1 MPGGPDARDLAGSP
15 EDPAAAILILM
26 TAQVSFR
33 QKMFRA
39 LEIGLAGRGPIRL
52 IHLFII
58 ILILANVAAV
68 MLQSYPPYGVAYDRA
83 FWWFELFS
91 VAIFS
96 IEYVCR
102 LWCIVEAPRYRGLS
116 PASAR
121 LRYALS
127 PLALIDLAAILPF
140 YLSFLFPADLRFLRV
155 LRLLRLLKL
164 SHYFPGLDV
173 FLYVLRVQLPSL
185 AAATL
190 VMLVLIL
197 FSACLMFL
205 LEGQAQPEAFGNV
218 AAAVWWAVV
227 TLTTV
232 GYGDITPVTS
242 LGKVL
247 GTIIMLL
254 GVGTVALPAAML
266 AGRFSEE
273 IQSRRSQLESLI
285 AEYLGDGRLGTAERE
300 EIERVGRELGIPEE
314 TVEQIMERQSARTHR
329 DTVCPHCGKVIRP
342 GG

>member
-1 MPGGPDARDLAGSP
+1 
-15 EDPAAAILILM
+15 M
-26 TAQVSFR
+26 TATVSLR
-33 QKMFRA
+33 QKVFRG
-39 LEIGLAGRGPIRL
+39 LEVGLAARGPIRL
-52 IHLFII
+52 VHAFII
-58 ILILANVAAV
+58 LLIMANVAAV
-68 MLQSYPPYGVAYDRA
+68 MLQSYPPYALAYDRA
-83 FWWFELFS
+83 FWLFELFS

-96 IEYVCR
+96 VEYVAR
-102 LWCIVEAPRYRGLS
+102 LWCIVEAPRYRGLT
-116 PASAR
+116 PARAR
-121 LRYALS
+121 MRYALS

-140 YLSFLFPADLRFLRV
+140 YLSFIFTADLRFLRV

-185 AAATL
+185 AAASL

-205 LEGQAQPEAFGNV
+205 LEGQAQPEAFGSV

-247 GTIIMLL
+247 GAVIMLL

-273 IQSRRSQLESLI
+273 IQSRRNQLESLVE
-285 AEYLGDGRLGTAERE
+285 EYLGDGRLGVAERE
-300 EIERVGRELGIPEE
+300 DIERVGRELGIPEE
-314 TVEQIMERQSARTHR
+314 TVEQIMARHR
-329 DTVCPHCGKVIRP
+329 ARSGKAIVCPHCGRAIDR
-342 GG
+342 GS

>member
-1 MPGGPDARDLAGSP
+1 
-15 EDPAAAILILM
+15 M
-26 TAQVSFR
+26 TGQVSLR
-33 QKMFRA
+33 QKVFRG
-39 LEIGLAGRGPIRL
+39 LEVGLAGRGSIRL
-52 IHLFII
+52 VHAFII
-58 ILILANVAAV
+58 LLILANVAAV
-68 MLQSYPPYGVAYDRA
+68 MLQSYPPYALAYDRA
-83 FWWFELFS
+83 FWWFELLS

-96 IEYVCR
+96 IEYVAR
-102 LWCIVEAPRYRGLS
+102 LWCIVEAPRYRGMS
-116 PASAR
+116 PARAR
-121 LRYALS
+121 MRYALS

-140 YLSFLFPADLRFLRV
+140 YLSFLVSVDLRFLRV

-185 AAATL
+185 AAASL

-205 LEGQAQPEAFGNV
+205 LEGQAQPEAFGSV

-247 GTIIMLL
+247 GAIIMLL

-273 IQSRRSQLESLI
+273 IQSRRSQLESLV
-285 AEYLGDGRLGTAERE
+285 ADYLGDGRLGASERE

-314 TVEQIMERQSARTHR
+314 TVEQIMARR
-329 DTVCPHCGKVIRP
+329 RPPSGKGTVCPHCGKPI
-342 GG
+342 GHGN

>member
-1 MPGGPDARDLAGSP
+1 M
-15 EDPAAAILILM
+15 AAH
-26 TAQVSFR
+26 VSFR

-58 ILILANVAAV
+58 LLILANVAAV
-68 MLQSYPPYGVAYDRA
+68 MLQSYPPYAAAYDRA

-91 VAIFS
+91 VAVFS
-96 IEYVCR
+96 VEYLAR
-102 LWCIVEAPRYRGLS
+102 LWCIVEAPRYKGLS
-116 PASAR
+116 AAGAR

-127 PLALIDLAAILPF
+127 PMALIDLAAILPF

-205 LEGQAQPEAFGNV
+205 LEGPAQPEAFGSV

-242 LGKVL
+242 MGKVL
-247 GTIIMLL
+247 GAIIMLL

-273 IQSRRSQLESLI
+273 IQNRRSQLEGLI

-300 EIERVGRELGIPEE
+300 EIERVGRELGISDE
-314 TVEQIMERQSARTHR
+314 TVEQIMERQSARANR

>member
-1 MPGGPDARDLAGSP
+1 METQISL
-15 EDPAAAILILM
+15 
-26 TAQVSFR
+26 R
-33 QKMFRA
+33 QKAFRG
-39 LEIGLAGRGPIRL
+39 LEVGLAGRGPIRL
-52 IHLFII
+52 IHAFII
-58 ILILANVAAV
+58 LLILANVAAV
-68 MLQSYPPYGVAYDRA
+68 MLQSYPPYAAAYDHA
-83 FWWFELFS
+83 FWLFELFS
-91 VAIFS
+91 VIVFS
-96 IEYVCR
+96 IEYVAR

-116 PASAR
+116 PARAR
-121 LRYALS
+121 MRYALS

-140 YLSFLFPADLRFLRV
+140 YLSFLFTVDLRFLRV

-185 AAATL
+185 AAASL

-205 LEGQAQPEAFGNV
+205 LEGDAQPEQFGSV
-218 AAAVWWAVV
+218 AASVWWAVV

-247 GTIIMLL
+247 GAIIMLL

-273 IQSRRSQLESLI
+273 IQSRRSQLESLV
-285 AEYLGDGRLGTAERE
+285 ADYLGDGFLGSGERE
-300 EIERVGRELGIPEE
+300 EIERVGRDLGIPEE
-314 TVEQIMERQSARTHR
+314 AVEQIMERQRARKSS
-329 DTVCPHCGKVIRP
+329 DTYCPHCGKP
-342 GG
+342 LGGGS

>member
-1 MPGGPDARDLAGSP
+1 
-15 EDPAAAILILM
+15 
-26 TAQVSFR
+26 
-33 QKMFRA
+33 
-39 LEIGLAGRGPIRL
+39 
-52 IHLFII
+52 
-58 ILILANVAAV
+58 
-68 MLQSYPPYGVAYDRA
+68 
-83 FWWFELFS
+83 
-91 VAIFS
+91 VAIFTV
-96 IEYVCR
+96 EYVAR

-116 PASAR
+116 PSMAR

-127 PLALIDLAAILPF
+127 PLAVVDLVAILPF
-140 YLSFLFPADLRFLRV
+140 YLSFLVSVDLRFLRV

-185 AAATL
+185 AAASL

-205 LEGQAQPEAFGNV
+205 LESQAQPEAFGTV

-247 GTIIMLL
+247 GAIIMLL

-273 IQSRRSQLESLI
+273 IQSRRSQLESLV
-285 AEYLGDGRLGTAERE
+285 AEFLDDGRLGVSERA

-314 TVEQIMERQSARTHR
+314 TVEQILARQRGQSHKG
-329 DTVCPHCGKVIRP
+329 TVCPHCGKP
-342 GG
+342 LGHGH